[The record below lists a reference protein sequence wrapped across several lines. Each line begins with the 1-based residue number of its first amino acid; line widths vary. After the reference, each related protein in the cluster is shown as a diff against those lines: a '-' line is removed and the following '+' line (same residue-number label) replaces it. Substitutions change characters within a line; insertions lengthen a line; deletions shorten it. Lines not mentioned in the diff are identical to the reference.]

1 MSQPQPPETGVVFP
15 VIGSSR
21 STSALGRAVVADAL
35 RGVDP
40 VGARAAESETSW
52 RTEYRV
58 HFKRL
63 VEAGLHSASAAV
75 TIARNGLAEL
85 HDAMRLS
92 TVDGELGLAEA
103 VALPVKD
110 ALRTVV
116 VAGGGSAEGELVLPY
131 RGERLRGDALH
142 RQLDRWVGAGVIEQ
156 SCADAVRLVA
166 DNPQWLRLEGRRV
179 VVLGAGAEM

>member
-1 MSQPQPPETGVVFP
+1 MSGRIHRMDAEAPIETGVVFP
-15 VIGSSR
+15 MAGSSR

-63 VEAGLHSASAAV
+63 VEAGLLSASAPV

-85 HDAMRLS
+85 HDRMRFS
-92 TVDGELGLAEA
+92 TVDAELGLAEA

-116 VAGGGSAEGELVLPY
+116 VAGSGSAEG
-131 RGERLRGDALH
+131 
-142 RQLDRWVGAGVIEQ
+142 
-156 SCADAVRLVA
+156 
-166 DNPQWLRLEGRRV
+166 
-179 VVLGAGAEM
+179 